1 MPTPPPTRT
10 RASHGAQCSAT
21 ILPRQIIAARAP
33 ALPPHVAAIDTSRVV
48 CRSEKHLF
56 EYLLNPKAYIPGTKM
71 VFAGISKRAFCL
83 RLVLF
88 VAAVADNV
96 NVMLRL
102 MNCPPPLRL
111 EEGGRARGL
120 DRLHQGVSLPR
131 RRCASLFL
139 HDFPRTL
146 APGLHVPFDLMQCE
160 QQRQGLNR
168 SSFSHEDL
176 AQQYR

>member
-1 MPTPPPTRT
+1 
-10 RASHGAQCSAT
+10 
-21 ILPRQIIAARAP
+21 
-33 ALPPHVAAIDTSRVV
+33 
-48 CRSEKHLF
+48 
-56 EYLLNPKAYIPGTKM
+56 M
-71 VFAGISKRAFCL
+71 VFAGISKRDFCL

-102 MNCPPPLRL
+102 MKICPPPRL

-131 RRCASLFL
+131 TCCASLFL
-139 HDFPRTL
+139 HDCPRYF
-146 APGLHVPFDLMQCE
+146 APGSHMPFDLMQRV